1 MPYVSSN
8 LCAGYGVFG
17 TADPYNPLA
26 PNLGALN
33 PPGSLWTIPAPSE
46 SGTTLFS
53 SASHGYGS
61 WMTVKYVLYSG
72 SSATT
77 AVTTGPAPVYY
88 MDETFINV
96 SGHYADSVALDAGV
110 AGWLLPNSGTVA
122 SVGIGTSL
130 WTSAVLKNNNLGS
143 WVFIAVAGFVPSA
156 HVYAGAAG
164 NSVCGASTADW
175 SVAVTTG
182 ILRPCG
188 YIVGTVTGSG
198 ATGTGDIIAT
208 VGLY

>member
-1 MPYVSSN
+1 VITNEMPYVSSN

-33 PPGSLWTIPAPSE
+33 PPGSLWTIPAPSQ
-46 SGTTLFS
+46 SGATLFTA
-53 SASHGYGS
+53 ASHGYGS

-72 SSATT
+72 SSTSST
-77 AVTTGPAPVYY
+77 VQTGPAPVYY

-96 SGHYADSVALDAGV
+96 SGVYADSVALDAGV

-122 SVGIGTSL
+122 NVGIGSTL
-130 WTSAVLKNNNLGS
+130 FTSAVLKNNNLGS
-143 WVFIAVAGFVPSA
+143 WVFIAVAGFVPKA
-156 HVYAGAAG
+156 YLAAGVAG
-164 NSVCGASTADW
+164 NSLCGASGSWT
-175 SVAVTTG
+175 VAVTTT

-188 YIVGTVTGSG
+188 YALTAAANI
-198 ATGTGDIIAT
+198 GDIIAT